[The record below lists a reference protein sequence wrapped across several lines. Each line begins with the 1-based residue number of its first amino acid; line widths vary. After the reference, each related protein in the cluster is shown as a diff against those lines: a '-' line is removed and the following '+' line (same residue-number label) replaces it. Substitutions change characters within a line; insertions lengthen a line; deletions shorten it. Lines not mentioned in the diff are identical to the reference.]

1 MTPHPHP
8 TCPAL
13 FSVSRSREWLSTVVG
28 RLIAGRFQRG
38 EYQRGVRPTSSFS
51 CLLFLPG
58 LLLLLLMPRRLTVLL
73 VLLVLRL
80 HRLDLRPLTL
90 GRPGP
95 DTGTYSLPSVLS

>member
-1 MTPHPHP
+1 M
-8 TCPAL
+8 
-13 FSVSRSREWLSTVVG
+13 STVVG